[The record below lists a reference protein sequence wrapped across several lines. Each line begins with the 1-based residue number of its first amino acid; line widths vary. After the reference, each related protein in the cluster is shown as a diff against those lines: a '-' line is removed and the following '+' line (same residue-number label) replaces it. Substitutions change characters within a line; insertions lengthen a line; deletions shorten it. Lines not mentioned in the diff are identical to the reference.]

1 MENKEIQNR
10 EDALEQILTELK
22 ASDQEST
29 DPPTT
34 REQQEKEP
42 QDHSKKK
49 GNGLLADL
57 VALLLRVGWIS
68 LILAILL
75 LVICGVTVNSG
86 NRMAPA
92 FHDRDV
98 VIFYRLAKDIQAG
111 EAVVYRGPNGQ
122 PLLGRV
128 VAKGGDEVD
137 IDENGLRVNGY
148 YQAEPY
154 RNGDTVLFEGG
165 TALPVT
171 LRAGEYFV
179 LCDDR
184 SQGGDSRTFGPI
196 SADRILGRVMLTI
209 RQRDF

>member
-1 MENKEIQNR
+1 M
-10 EDALEQILTELK
+10 
-22 ASDQEST
+22 
-29 DPPTT
+29 
-34 REQQEKEP
+34 
-42 QDHSKKK
+42 
-49 GNGLLADL
+49 
-57 VALLLRVGWIS
+57 
-68 LILAILL
+68 
-75 LVICGVTVNSG
+75 
-86 NRMAPA
+86 
-92 FHDRDV
+92 
-98 VIFYRLAKDIQAG
+98 
-111 EAVVYRGPNGQ
+111 
-122 PLLGRV
+122 LGRV

-165 TALPVT
+165 TGLPVT

-184 SQGGDSRTFGPI
+184 SQGGDSRNFGPI